1 MRRFYPYLQSPY
13 NFNYNEQEKKANFFH
28 KVDSM
33 LVQKQYVRITLLN
46 WDEEPLKEIQGE
58 LTSGTLTKD
67 GSSSVRRT
75 CSFSASVSGGEYTIE
90 DGEMDFAINKKV
102 FIEVGV
108 KNYTDEYPEYPILWF
123 PQGVF
128 FIASFNCSSSAT
140 SAVVINLTLRD
151 KMAMLNGEVGGTFPA
166 TTILDEM
173 DTQAPSGEY
182 IVKKVLIYDIIQE
195 VVNHFGGEDLNNI
208 IIEDVDEKIPMVMKW
223 NGDAP
228 LYLIK
233 QGSADG
239 YRTEFTLLAQLEEP
253 EPEYVENDLVY
264 GTYYKGDDV
273 GYIYTDFVYP
283 QELVAAPG
291 NTVASILETIKNTL
305 GNYEFFYDEFGIFHF
320 REIKNYMNTTQGKVL
335 LNSMGKNEYLVETTL
350 GKSVYTF
357 SDDCNLISVAANPK
371 YENIKN
377 DYIVQGLR
385 KMTQSDI
392 SYPVRYHLAIDSKP
406 TFSGSHY
413 VNVKND
419 KGETEQIKK
428 DYYSVSKSFLTYD
441 EAESGVRVGCFPL
454 FPSDESVWPPEV
466 GNFNIIYAVDS
477 SFLTDGAT
485 EQKDQDIA
493 DIRNNPDMTETEK
506 DQKIAAIEDQYN
518 EFLKSVN
525 VSDGKAF
532 VYWENDTYK
541 QVENPIFYSEYYT
554 YDWRTELYVQGLRA
568 TNLGTDQGYYFAEL
582 ASGWTTIYDIDKQE
596 FIGLS
601 EDDGKFYTSSL
612 TDGNYYLDFIDPATS
627 SLGEFSVKNIGRR
640 TTVYNNEEVNC
651 LFAPEIPNVVFV
663 NRDDDDAEEQMRYL
677 ESIGEVP
684 SLTRANI
691 YNAFMT
697 GGYKNGAFDQIK
709 YELYL
714 HTSYQKT
721 VNISAIPAFYL
732 EPNTRITLNDKS
744 TNTYGDFMTQT
755 ISLSFGTSPMSV
767 TCSEITER
775 F

>member
-13 NFNYNEQEKKANFFH
+13 NLDYNDQEKKANFFH

-33 LVQKQYVRITLLN
+33 LVQKQYVRITLLS

-58 LTSGTLTKD
+58 LTSGSITKD

-75 CSFSASVSGGEYTIE
+75 CNFSASVNGGEYTVE
-90 DGEMDFAINKKV
+90 DSEMDFAINKKV
-102 FIEVGV
+102 FIEIGV
-108 KNYTDEYPEYPILWF
+108 KNYTDEYREYPILWF

-128 FIASFNCSSSAT
+128 FIASFNCSSTAT

-182 IVKKVLIYDIIQE
+182 ITEKVLIYNIIQE

-208 IIEDVDEKIPMVMKW
+208 IIEDVDLQIRQVMKW
-223 NGDAP
+223 IGDTP
-228 LYLIK
+228 LYLIS
-233 QGSADG
+233 QGSDQSADG
-239 YRTEFTLLAQLEEP
+239 AVTVGGNTTLIAQLEEP
-253 EPEYVENDLVY
+253 GDEDELY

-283 QELVAAPG
+283 SELVASPG
-291 NTVASILETIKNTL
+291 DTVAGVLETIKSTL
-305 GNYEFFYDEFGIFHF
+305 GNYEFFYDEYGIFHF

-335 LNSMGKNEYLVETTL
+335 LSSMGKNDYLIETML

-357 SDDCNLISVAANPK
+357 SDDCNLISVASNPK

-377 DYIVQGLR
+377 DYIIHGLR
-385 KMTQSDI
+385 KMTQTDI

-406 TFSGSHY
+406 TH
-413 VNVKND
+413 
-419 KGETEQIKK
+419 TAK
-428 DYYSVSKSFLTYD
+428 DDNGNAVYSVSENFLTYD
-441 EAESGVRVGCFPL
+441 EVESSMRVGCFPL
-454 FPSDESVWPPEV
+454 FNTDNIEQWPPEV
-466 GNFNIIYAVDS
+466 GNFNIVYAVES
-477 SFLTDGAT
+477 SFLIDGAKAAKDRDIKDIEAT
-485 EQKDQDIA
+485 EMPDEEKQRKIEQVE
-493 DIRNNPDMTETEK
+493 NNY
-506 DQKIAAIEDQYN
+506 IEY
-518 EFLKSVN
+518 LKSIN
-525 VSDGKAF
+525 ATENGVSF
-532 VYWENDTYK
+532 VYWDNNVYK
-541 QVENPIFYSEYYT
+541 QVENPTFYGKYYT

-568 TNLGTDQGYYFAEL
+568 KNLGTDQGYYFAEL
-582 ASGWTTIYDIDKQE
+582 ASGWTTIYDIDKHE

-601 EDDGKFYTSSL
+601 DDDGKFYNSSL
-612 TDGNYYLDFIDPATS
+612 TDGNYFLDFIDPATS

-640 TTVYNNEEVNC
+640 TTVYNNEDVNC

-663 NRDDDDAEEQMRYL
+663 NRDDDDADKQMEYL
-677 ESIGEVP
+677 ESIGELP
-684 SLTRANI
+684 SKVRANI
-691 YNAFMT
+691 YNSFMI
-697 GGYKNGAFDQIK
+697 GGYKNSAFDQIK

-714 HTSYQKT
+714 HTNYQKT

-732 EPNTRITLNDKS
+732 EPNTRITLNDRT

-755 ISLSFGTSPMSV
+755 ISISFGSAPMSV
-767 TCSEITER
+767 SCSEITER